1 MRQLGTASIGLALSI
16 ILVCALVNSTEK
28 GRLPRGPSSP
38 VSPSVS
44 SSLANSAELNHGYL
58 NVSGPADAG
67 LNNLEGSASAT
78 ESKLQFLYPVQQ
90 DCCDCDP
97 TASDAQCFAQCNAML
112 PRCRPPAPRG
122 AEPALRPGPR
132 DRALQ
137 KRSDRILLRG
147 QPEVLQRSLPR
158 TDLPWRALLSDCEEL
173 DSVAARARS
182 RLLVATPV
190 ATMRGDR

>member
-28 GRLPRGPSSP
+28 GRLPRGPSSS

-58 NVSGPADAG
+58 NVRGPADAG
-67 LNNLEGSASAT
+67 LNNLEWSASST

-112 PRCRPPAPRG
+112 PRCRPPAPRAPSPPSAPAPATALCKSALTGFCCAGNLRYYSAPSQGLICPG
-122 AEPALRPGPR
+122 APCYLIVRNWT
-132 DRALQ
+132 Q
-137 KRSDRILLRG
+137 LLREPG
-147 QPEVLQRSLPR
+147 
-158 TDLPWRALLSDCEEL
+158 
-173 DSVAARARS
+173 
-182 RLLVATPV
+182 
-190 ATMRGDR
+190 RGCW

>member
-1 MRQLGTASIGLALSI
+1 MVRELHREQAPVPL
-16 ILVCALVNSTEK
+16 
-28 GRLPRGPSSP
+28 SSP
-38 VSPSVS
+38 ARLLRLRPDRIRRPMFRAVQRN
-44 SSLANSAELNHGYL
+44 A
-58 NVSGPADAG
+58 PAM
-67 LNNLEGSASAT
+67 
-78 ESKLQFLYPVQQ
+78 
-90 DCCDCDP
+90 P
-97 TASDAQCFAQCNAML
+97 TPGAA
-112 PRCRPPAPRG
+112 G
-122 AEPALRPGPR
+122 AEPALRPSPR

-190 ATMRGDR
+190 ATMRGD